1 MTDQPTTPRWPAGH
15 PVEIDSTVAHSARV
29 YDYLL
34 GGSDNFA
41 VDRDAARQVAAFV
54 GGMDNARAE
63 ARANRAFLGR
73 AVRWLAAEAGIRQ
86 FLDIGT
92 GIPNAD
98 NVQTIALRAAPDAR
112 VVSVDHDPVV
122 LAHAHQLLG
131 PGDPARTAYVQADLR
146 DPDVILARAAR
157 TLDLAEPVALLLVGV
172 LHHVADPDDP
182 HAIVAHLV
190 RNLAPGSYLAVSHLA
205 TSARPCAAPTGAEP
219 RREPAGTPAT
229 AAGGA
234 PDDPAGSVTGGV
246 DRVMQQ
252 PRVARDR
259 AAVDPAGSVAGGVD
273 RVMQQPWVARDR
285 AAVERFFRG
294 LVLVE
299 PGIVQV
305 DGWRLAGAP
314 ESVPGAWVA
323 PLHVGV
329 GRKP

>member
-1 MTDQPTTPRWPAGH
+1 MTDEPTTPRWTAGH

-73 AVRWLAAEAGIRQ
+73 SVRWLAAEAGIRQ
-86 FLDIGT
+86 FLDVGT

-146 DPDVILARAAR
+146 DPDVILARASAHPGPGRAR
-157 TLDLAEPVALLLVGV
+157 GPAAG
-172 LHHVADPDDP
+172 
-182 HAIVAHLV
+182 
-190 RNLAPGSYLAVSHLA
+190 R
-205 TSARPCAAPTGAEP
+205 RPPPRGRP
-219 RREPAGTPAT
+219 RR
-229 AAGGA
+229 
-234 PDDPAGSVTGGV
+234 
-246 DRVMQQ
+246 
-252 PRVARDR
+252 PRCHRR
-259 AAVDPAGSVAGGVD
+259 PT
-273 RVMQQPWVARDR
+273 
-285 AAVERFFRG
+285 
-294 LVLVE
+294 
-299 PGIVQV
+299 
-305 DGWRLAGAP
+305 
-314 ESVPGAWVA
+314 
-323 PLHVGV
+323 
-329 GRKP
+329 